1 MKDYFLTLLIAAV
14 AGALVSIAAG
24 GRYEKQ
30 MRYLISLICVLTV
43 LMPLGGA
50 VSGFLKSDIEPME
63 TSDVSGSDHK
73 WILDRGVA
81 EVEATIAEAAKY
93 KFGITVRDVELVI
106 LQEEGV
112 ITVTGMIIT
121 LLPTQAELADEIS
134 DYFRQLLAVDTEVV
148 IYEGR

>member
-1 MKDYFLTLLIAAV
+1 MRDYFLTLLIAAV

-63 TSDVSGSDHK
+63 TSNVSGSDHK
-73 WILDRGVA
+73 WILDRSVA

>member
-50 VSGFLKSDIEPME
+50 VSGFLKSDIEPMK

-73 WILDRGVA
+73 WILDRSVA

>member
-30 MRYLISLICVLTV
+30 MRYLISLICVLAV

-73 WILDRGVA
+73 WILDRSVA

>member
-73 WILDRGVA
+73 WILDRSVA

-148 IYEGR
+148 KVETL

>member
-1 MKDYFLTLLIAAV
+1 MKDYFLTLLIASV

-73 WILDRGVA
+73 WILDRSVA

>member
-73 WILDRGVA
+73 WILDRSVA

-148 IYEGR
+148 IYEDR